1 MKRKQQL
8 LGLLVITGLGIPSF
22 ANAQKKDSL
31 KEKNIEETV
40 IIGTRN
46 KNRVLTDVPAPVDV
60 FSVKDIIIN
69 SPQTNVNQILNYI
82 APSFTSNPTST
93 ADGTDHVDPAQL
105 RGLGT
110 DQTLVLLNGKRRHTS
125 SLVNINGSPGRGSVG
140 TDLNAIPAF
149 AVDRIEVLRD
159 GSAAQYGSDAIAGV
173 INVNLKR
180 NKGFSGALQYGG
192 NVSNA
197 SNNFSG
203 GIDGQL
209 LQLDL
214 NYGTNLGK
222 KGGFFNITGTVA
234 NRENTSRAGIRN
246 NSIFNA
252 YNAVERIA
260 GNNGVNL
267 SSLFGNITNTPN
279 ENQIINYVKQY
290 GSQVDYFKNIS
301 KTLTVNGQ
309 NVTKSIYDWLQ
320 TSTTLTSGDTSLQK
334 ILNTDVTNNEIA
346 ARGLSRKDFNMNVG
360 QSKLATGQVYYNAKL
375 PLNEITSLYSFGGLS
390 YRKGDSYAFYR
401 LPNGSG
407 TSTSLYSNGFLPE
420 IESDIYDFS
429 TALGLTSKLAGF
441 DVDLST
447 NLGTN
452 SFSYTINNTANA
464 TLGVNS
470 PSSFN
475 AGKIAFLQN
484 TNNLDFSRNF
494 DVLEGLNLA
503 FGAEYR
509 YENFQINKGEEAS
522 YTLYD
527 INGNVATSGLDPK
540 LAVTDFFGNRRGG
553 GSQGFTG
560 FQPLDEINKSRNS
573 FAAYLDTEVN
583 IFNNWIVS
591 GALRYENYSDFG
603 NTLNGKLA
611 TLVKITPTFN
621 WRASAQ
627 TGFRAPSLQQKY
639 FSSTS
644 TQFFTNTS
652 TGLLEPKQ
660 VTFFTNESEA
670 ADLVGIPR
678 LKPEKSKSISTGF
691 TFKIPSANLSIA
703 VDGYFTRI
711 NDRVI
716 LTGAYS
722 RPTIPAGTS
731 AEVAAALTR
740 LQNAFDK
747 KGADRASFFSNG
759 INTETK
765 GVDVVITHKYD
776 FGNGVSIKSDLA
788 GSYNHTQRVGKLQ
801 LPQTL
806 INSGSNAASYAFT
819 FFPESSKVYLENA
832 IPRFKASLSNNLSLG
847 KLDILLR
854 NSYFGKVTDP
864 GATDVNLDGSSSVYE
879 HPVYGGKLITDIS
892 VGYQYNKNLRFTVG
906 ANNVG
911 DVYPDTNPTTVPAF
925 TNTSPGLTSSPSTD
939 LSNANQFVYS
949 RAVSQYGLNGRYL
962 FARINF
968 NF

>member
-246 NSIFNA
+246 NNIFNA

-279 ENQIINYVKQY
+279 QSQIINYIKQY
-290 GSQVDYFKNIS
+290 APQVGYFTTAQQTAIANAS
-301 KTLTVNGQ
+301 SL
-309 NVTKSIYDWLQ
+309 SALQ
-320 TSTTLTSGDTSLQK
+320 SA
-334 ILNTDVTNNEIA
+334 LNFDVTNNELA

-494 DVLEGLNLA
+494 DILEGLSLA

-509 YENFQINKGEEAS
+509 YENFKINKGEEAS
-522 YTLYD
+522 YAIYD
-527 INGNVATSGLDPK
+527 INGNIAPATGVATN

-573 FAAYLDTEVN
+573 FAGYVDTELN

-611 TLVKITPTFN
+611 TLVKVTPNFN

-644 TQFFTNTS
+644 TQFFTNST

-660 VTFFTNESEA
+660 VTFFTNESRA
-670 ADLVGIPR
+670 AELVGIPR

-788 GSYNHTQRVGKLQ
+788 GSYNHTQRVGKLT
-801 LPQTL
+801 LPETL